1 MAAAQSPPPKKKQQ
15 QQQPGTQPDKPD
27 RPAPPVVEPKGA
39 AIKAAM
45 SAKAMTAMALTEAG
59 ATCACACEAL
69 VERIRVEEFGMA
81 RAAPTPLRLPLF
93 AARALNAT
101 GQFRV
106 ILSLSPRF

>member
-15 QQQPGTQPDKPD
+15 QQQPGTRPDKPG

-39 AIKAAM
+39 AIKAPM
-45 SAKAMTAMALTEAG
+45 SAKATAMALTAG
-59 ATCACACEAL
+59 GTCACACEAL

-81 RAAPTPLRLPLF
+81 RAAPTPFRLPLF

-101 GQFRV
+101 GRFRV
-106 ILSLSPRF
+106 TLSPR